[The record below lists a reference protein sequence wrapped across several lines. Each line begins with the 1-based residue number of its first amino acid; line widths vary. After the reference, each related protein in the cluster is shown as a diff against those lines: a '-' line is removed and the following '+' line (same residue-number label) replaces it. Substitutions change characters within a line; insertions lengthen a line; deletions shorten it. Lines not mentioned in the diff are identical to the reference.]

1 MTSGLELIKKINGDS
16 LDGGYV
22 MTVPLLTTAKGA
34 KFGKSEGNAIWL
46 DERFTTQYELE

>member
-1 MTSGLELIKKINGDS
+1 MTAGLELIKKIDDDS
-16 LDGGYV
+16 EGAYV

-46 DERFTTQYELE
+46 DERMTTQYELE